1 MADAVP
7 KYFQDNP
14 DVANAF
20 ASNNYGMSAQQF
32 ADAHYANYGKKEQ
45 RVAPTPAPAAAPA
58 PAPAVAPTPA
68 PAPSTPKYLSKDQLD
83 TYLNANYG
91 ELSNA
96 FSQVGSQYGFTNLND
111 FANAHYINHG
121 ANEIASGQ
129 RSNPFATAPTPAPAP
144 APAPAPPPATDY
156 AALIANAMKAAGVGA
171 QPPATPPPPAA
182 VQAPTVA
189 YTPVSAQVNQST
201 DTAAGQIQRLLA
213 EGSPVLDRARSLAE
227 QRANSRGLIN
237 SSIGAGA
244 GTAAMIDAAAGIG
257 TSDAGI
263 YSQQRLANQDA
274 ANQMELA
281 RGNSTT
287 QVGLANARAQND
299 FGLAGY
305 NNQLEM
311 GRMGYDSQL
320 GLVRGVFDAGVGEQ
334 KDYRTADLNDRND
347 ARSSDRAF
355 MNQSRLNEQSFGFD
369 RQLGEET
376 DLRREGIANRAR
388 KDEQGFATAERL
400 AGQQFQTGERI
411 AGQEFASGENLAN
424 RLFQANE
431 NALARAVTQ
440 EEGRLGRAFTAEE
453 NRLTR
458 EASREAASRG
468 LSGQIAAQASIDVA
482 RILADPNIDKDNKPG
497 LIDTAW
503 KNARTA
509 QSAVDGVN
517 GTNFADIF
525 PGGPRGQPL
534 GEVQPTPQTQQQIID
549 QAVNRIVQG
558 YQTNNPANRFEG
570 S

>member
-32 ADAHYANYGKKEQ
+32 ADAHYANYGNKEQ

-111 FANAHYINHG
+111 FANAQYINFG
-121 ANEIASGQ
+121 SNEIASGQ

-182 VQAPTVA
+182 VQAAPVT

-263 YSQQRLANQDA
+263 YSQQRLANQQA
-274 ANQMELA
+274 ANEMELA
-281 RGNSTT
+281 RGNSAT

-347 ARSSDRAF
+347 ARSSDRTF

-369 RQLGEET
+369 RTLGAET
-376 DLRREGIANRAR
+376 DFRREGIANRAR
-388 KDEQGFATAERL
+388 KDEQGFATGERL
-400 AGQQFQTGERI
+400 AGQQFTAGENQANRQFQSGENQANRQFQTGERI
-411 AGQEFASGENLAN
+411 AGQQFASGENQAN
-424 RLFQANE
+424 RQ
-431 NALARAVTQ
+431 
-440 EEGRLGRAFTAEE
+440 FTAEE

-458 EASREAASRG
+458 EATTEAAGRG
-468 LSGQIAAQASIDVA
+468 LSGQIATDAARDVA
-482 RILADPNIDKDNKPG
+482 AILLDPNIDRDNKQ
-497 LIDTAW
+497 IQINQRWD
-503 KNARTA
+503 NARTA
-509 QSAVDGVN
+509 QTIADRAN

-525 PGGPRGQPL
+525 PGGASNPRTGAQP
-534 GEVQPTPQTQQQIID
+534 VTPQTQQQIID
-549 QAVNRIVQG
+549 QSVNRIVQD
-558 YQTNNPANRFEG
+558 YQTNNPANRPG